1 MNRKLQ
7 KGFTLIELLVVIAI
21 IGILSSVVLVS
32 LNTARSKARDSQ
44 RKANAQAINSAI
56 AVFTLDQ
63 SSETV
68 PAWTATGCGTGW
80 DVTGG
85 GCPDLASGE
94 SAEVLFS
101 KYLPRRPTDNT
112 AVTYFYATSSAVA
125 SAYCLGV
132 NLENTNE
139 VNGETFLCNSTG
151 CFASTTLS
159 VADWTTTNCPP
170 A

>member
-44 RKANAQAINSAI
+44 RMANAQAINSAI

-63 SSETV
+63 TSETT
-68 PAWTATGCGTGW
+68 PAATATGCGSGW

-85 GCPDLASGE
+85 GCPDLASGDPVF
-94 SAEVLFS
+94 SA
-101 KYLPRRPTDNT
+101 YLPRRPIDNT
-112 AVTYFYATSSAVA
+112 PDTYFYATSTTNAA
-125 SAYCLGV
+125 QYCLGV
-132 NLENTNE
+132 NLENENE
-139 VNGETFLCNSTG
+139 V
-151 CFASTTLS
+151 
-159 VADWTTTNCPP
+159 D
-170 A
+170 